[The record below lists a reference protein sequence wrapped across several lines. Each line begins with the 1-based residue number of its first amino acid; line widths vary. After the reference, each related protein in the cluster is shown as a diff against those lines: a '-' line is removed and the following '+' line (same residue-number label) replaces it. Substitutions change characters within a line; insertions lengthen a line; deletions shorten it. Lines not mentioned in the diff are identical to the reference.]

1 MSDTTNRYPRDV
13 VCGGT
18 PLRLALMAARDQ
30 DAILAFARALPKHDL
45 LFMRRDI
52 SHPKVVAAWGQAIAA
67 GQIASLIAWSDSTV
81 VGCAAI
87 VRDELSWSSHVG
99 ELRVIVSPAIR
110 GHGLGRVLIAE
121 SMALAIE
128 MGLRKIVTQMT
139 TDQVAAISVFESFG
153 FSGEALL
160 RDQVIDSAGAPH
172 DIALLSHDVA
182 RVQAQRD
189 AYGDPAEA

>member
-1 MSDTTNRYPRDV
+1 MT
-13 VCGGT
+13 
-18 PLRLALMAARDQ
+18 AADQ
-30 DAILAFARALPKHDL
+30 NGVLAFACALPKHDL

-52 SHPKVVAAWGQAIAA
+52 SHPKVVAAWAQAITA
-67 GQIASLIAWSDSTV
+67 GQIVSLLARSDGAV
-81 VGCAAI
+81 VGCTAI

-121 SMALAIE
+121 SMPLAIG

-139 TDQVAAISVFESFG
+139 TDQVAAISVFASFG

-160 RDQVIDSAGAPH
+160 RDHVVDAAGALH

-189 AYGDPAEA
+189 AYGDPAET